1 MDFIEVEGKTY
12 EDAIRKASLEL
23 NAEERDLDINVKEID
38 TKGILGFLGS
48 KKVRIT
54 ARIKKI
60 DYLKEDM
67 PRADISKMDMPKA
80 DISDSNM
87 PMTDTPEEYGK
98 SFLEELSGFVDLN
111 FNVKVTKTPERLM
124 FLVQCDHGDI
134 LIGKDGE
141 TLEALQHV
149 LRLAIAKRYK
159 QGLKLLV
166 DINGY
171 REKRRKALTIMVK
184 RLADKVKRTGRI
196 QKTDLLNPY
205 ERRVIHT
212 LFKNNRNVSTKSEG
226 EGHTKRVVVS
236 LRKKNMNGKR

>member
-12 EDAIRKASLEL
+12 EDAIRKALLEL
-23 NAEERDLDINVKEID
+23 NAEERDLEIDVKEID

-54 ARIKKI
+54 ARIKKTGS
-60 DYLKEDM
+60 L
-67 PRADISKMDMPKA
+67 RADTPKTDVPDLDA
-80 DISDSNM
+80 
-87 PMTDTPEEYGK
+87 PKTDTPEEYGK
-98 SFLEELSGFVDLN
+98 FFLEELSKFVDLD
-111 FNVKVTKTPERLM
+111 FNVKVTNTPERLM

-141 TLEALQHV
+141 TLEALQHI

-171 REKRRKALTIMVK
+171 REKRKKGLTIMVK

-196 QKTDLLNPY
+196 QKTDPLNPY
-205 ERRVIHT
+205 ERRVVHT
-212 LFKNNRNVSTKSEG
+212 LFKNNRNVNTKSEG
-226 EGHTKRVVVS
+226 EGHTKRVVIS

>member
-23 NAEERDLDINVKEID
+23 NAEERDLEIDVKEID

-54 ARIKKI
+54 ARIKKM
-60 DYLKEDM
+60 DSPKT
-67 PRADISKMDMPKA
+67 DIPKA
-80 DISDSNM
+80 DAADSEALKK
-87 PMTDTPEEYGK
+87 DIPEEYGK
-98 SFLEELSGFVDLN
+98 FFLEKLSKFVDLD
-111 FNVKVTKTPERLM
+111 FNVKVTNTPERLM

-141 TLEALQHV
+141 TLEALQHI
-149 LRLAIAKRYK
+149 LRLSIAKRYK

-171 REKRRKALTIMVK
+171 REKRKKGLTIMVK
-184 RLADKVKRTGRI
+184 RLADKVKRTGRV
-196 QKTDLLNPY
+196 QKTDPLNPY
-205 ERRVIHT
+205 ERRVVHT
-212 LFKNNRNVSTKSEG
+212 LFKNNRNVNTKSEG
-226 EGHTKRVVVS
+226 EGHTKRVVIS